1 MNKGLLI
8 QCAVREIKNKI
19 DLDSMFAIDGSGTC
33 YQESLDTGAYEV
45 VEQYSVVTIKRA
57 GLERNTPTNYLA
69 AGCTYNSW
77 DGSTACKQRIG
88 DRDILICFGSTQPP
102 QSTYIRAVHACIFH
116 AVFLLL
122 LRECIFQSANP
133 AFYN

>member
-1 MNKGLLI
+1 MPITLKL
-8 QCAVREIKNKI
+8 VKNKS

-45 VEQYSVVTIKRA
+45 VQEYSVVIIKRA

-88 DRDILICFGSTQPP
+88 DRDILRFGSTQPP
-102 QSTYIRAVHACIFH
+102 QSTYIRAVHASIFH
-116 AVFLLL
+116 AVF
-122 LRECIFQSANP
+122 FVVVANLSFKLP
-133 AFYN
+133 IQTVL